1 MKKTVKSNPRERG
14 IALLFALGVL
24 SLLLVLGL
32 AFATNSLMARKVA
45 ANNSYRGQAKIM
57 ALSAINRVATAIAF
71 YQQSEYIRSDGGFPE
86 DFSALYSYMERSG
99 VGSSDTA
106 GSDNE
111 STVNDNLYKAGEMN
125 HKSLLYSHVLEDKEE
140 SEENDN
146 AQKAKWIFVTAEETT
161 SDADGNLKSV
171 DKIIGR
177 YAYRVLPT
185 EIGSPLNLYALQG
198 GYFFY
203 DEPDSVNHN
212 NNGKPWEYRIGR
224 DSRELNLAEVAP
236 FKNWPNSFT
245 GGDAFVATENQ
256 PRVSD
261 MNLEDLDAY
270 MDSNA
275 SIFDTDALREW
286 TKRWFEDGGVKS
298 DYEAYYFQEAGK
310 NRRVYLHRF
319 NISKLFDGDR
329 EVESWN
335 TWLGADKNT
344 FNAVKK
350 LTMEDVDAEE
360 TAAFELEDES
370 TPDHLGIP
378 FLKMIGDT
386 RGTFKAI
393 EDRRHQVAANLL
405 DYVDDDD
412 IPTSNV
418 AASTW
423 KDLAGKTELAEL
435 PAFTGNE
442 KTAYINEIALGLQGN
457 VKQIQESYDGCQA
470 YTKAELQIVPELI
483 VELIRIYK
491 DALPATYFKTV
502 LNSLKLKVNATITI
516 GRIDYSY
523 LDADGNT
530 LSASINLDKAL
541 DPKEDEVTLGSAL
554 DVGFAV
560 GSFNASEGYKVG
572 SGEIEKSDGSEALVP
587 LSFSFSDAVKTAFG
601 NASKLGTNQ
610 QITQVN
616 VTSWKFKLGSVS
628 FELGNL
634 ILLDGEDGNGIDF
647 VRWKQ
652 SENTKLDGED
662 FTLFTG
668 FQADGELGATDNT
681 VFSLNAT
688 DNTREMKKSP
698 YRYFYLAGMEA
709 IDPRQNLN
717 ARDDDEAGEAHTLDS
732 AEKFDWT
739 FANFGAVAY
748 DNAGFPAGEGTTVS
762 KPHLTMQ
769 ITNDAAKEKPTF
781 AGRVNSKSNPQ
792 LPYGSVTEA
801 QELLYDGE
809 LATDPAWLGD
819 DKAQHISTAYI
830 RNNGMRSFWELGAIH
845 RGVKWETIN
854 LSNALSRT
862 GGETDL
868 FAAQDPDPS
877 YTISNDE
884 NGIAYLRGDGGILD
898 QVKMTDDV
906 RSYGKVDLNALDE
919 DYETDSVK
927 FDATRDKEIGR
938 MLFRNVKLGQA
949 YEDLDTKTAYETNGT
964 TLSSDDAGKIV
975 DVLVTGDG
983 THRPFESR
991 AALLGWEPGG
1001 KVFFDGYGLFPDTDE
1016 HYPNTDAAREELIG
1030 KTANLMTVSALPQRT
1045 IQAVVVAQTIKDV
1058 GRDGSSGS
1066 KLPMFRLKEDG
1077 KTMVEKK
1084 DTKLNRFDY
1093 VKDGDE
1099 FIYFDE
1105 ITGEVKLLVTF
1116 LWDSFTGRLRI
1127 RQIEY
1132 LD

>member
-71 YQQSEYIRSDGGFPE
+71 YQQSEYIRSGGGFPVA
-86 DFSALYSYMERSG
+86 FSSLYSYMERSG
-99 VGSSDTA
+99 LGSSDTA

-111 STVNDNLYKAGEMN
+111 STVNDNLYKPGEED
-125 HKSLLYSHVLEDKEE
+125 HKSLLYSHILGGSIKDKEN
-140 SEENDN
+140 ENADD
-146 AQKAKWIFVTAEETT
+146 ATWIFVTAEETT
-161 SDADGNLKSV
+161 TDAAGNSKDV

-177 YAYRVLPT
+177 YAYRVLPAD
-185 EIGSPLNLYALQG
+185 IGSRLNLYALQG
-198 GYFFY
+198 GYFYY

-236 FKNWPNSFT
+236 FKNWPDSFT
-245 GGDAFVATENQ
+245 GGDAFVATEDQ
-256 PRVSD
+256 PSVSD
-261 MNLEDLDAY
+261 MNLQDLDAY
-270 MDSNA
+270 IDSNKT
-275 SIFDTDALREW
+275 IFDTDELREW
-286 TKRWFEDGGVKS
+286 IKRWFEDGGIKS
-298 DYEAYYFQEAGK
+298 EYEAYRFEKTGEK
-310 NRRVYLHRF
+310 RWNYLHRF
-319 NISKLFDGDR
+319 NISKLFDGDK

-335 TWLGADKNT
+335 TWLGVDKNT

-412 IPTSNV
+412 IPTSDV

-423 KDLAGKTELAEL
+423 KDLAGVTESAQL
-435 PAFTGNE
+435 PTFTGNE
-442 KTAYINEIALGLQGN
+442 RTAYINEIALGLQGN
-457 VKQIQESYDGCQA
+457 VKQIQESCDGCQA

-502 LNSLKLKVNATITI
+502 LNSLKLRVAATITV

-523 LDADGNT
+523 LDAEGNT

-541 DPKEDEVTLGSAL
+541 DPKEDEVALGSAL
-554 DVGFAV
+554 NVGFAV
-560 GSFNASEGYKVG
+560 GSFDAAEGYKVG

-587 LSFSFSDAVKTAFG
+587 LSFSFSDAVKTAFD

-616 VTSWKFKLGSVS
+616 VTSWKFVLKSAS

-668 FQADGELGATDNT
+668 FQVDGELGATDNT

-717 ARDDDEAGEAHTLDS
+717 ARDDEAGEAHTLDS
-732 AEKFDWT
+732 VEKFDWT

-748 DNAGFPAGEGTTVS
+748 NNAGFPAGEGTTVS
-762 KPHLTMQ
+762 DPHLTMQ

-868 FAAQDPDPS
+868 FAAKDHDPGYS
-877 YTISNDE
+877 ISSTTSAI
-884 NGIAYLRGDGGILD
+884 GYSRGDGGILD

-938 MLFRNVKLGQA
+938 MLFRNVKLGQE

-1001 KVFFDGYGLFPDTDE
+1001 KVFFDGYGLYLDTDE

-1030 KTANLMTVSALPQRT
+1030 KTANLMTATAFPQRT

-1077 KTMVEKK
+1077 KTMVEKE